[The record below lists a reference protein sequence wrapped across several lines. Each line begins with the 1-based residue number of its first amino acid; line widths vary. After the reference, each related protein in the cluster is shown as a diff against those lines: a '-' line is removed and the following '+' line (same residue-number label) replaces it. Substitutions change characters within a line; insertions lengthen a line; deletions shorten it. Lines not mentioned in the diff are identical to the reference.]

1 MIARINPLTNTIE
14 GKDNFSRNLYV
25 LVAVRS
31 PDHHGLFVGD
41 LAGGDGVDLL
51 DVLDLGNGLHGC
63 VFMCVIKVRKRL
75 ACPSLKSCGRG
86 SVSRKN
92 FQKGH
97 AFFFFCLLLVFFF
110 TSTSEVALRE
120 KRGKRGRRKKRERMN
135 FFLKALLNAKVI
147 LVCSMAIPRAEMPE
161 TNTQHRTNIHTKKK
175 EKRGQKEKE
184 GE

>member
-1 MIARINPLTNTIE
+1 MIARINPLKNTIE

-97 AFFFFCLLLVFFF
+97 AFFFFACSSFFFF
-110 TSTSEVALRE
+110 TSIHTSEVALRE
-120 KRGKRGRRKKRERMN
+120 KMGKRGRRKKRERMN
-135 FFLKALLNAKVI
+135 FFF
-147 LVCSMAIPRAEMPE
+147 
-161 TNTQHRTNIHTKKK
+161 
-175 EKRGQKEKE
+175 
-184 GE
+184 

>member
-1 MIARINPLTNTIE
+1 MIARINPLKNTIE

-92 FQKGH
+92 FH
-97 AFFFFCLLLVFFF
+97 AFRKPRDE
-110 TSTSEVALRE
+110 SSLRSIDGLILE
-120 KRGKRGRRKKRERMN
+120 SHLTAPPVSPLSRRLDENSISRTGKAG
-135 FFLKALLNAKVI
+135 FGPSHIAKT
-147 LVCSMAIPRAEMPE
+147 L
-161 TNTQHRTNIHTKKK
+161 
-175 EKRGQKEKE
+175 E
-184 GE
+184 GHPH

>member
-1 MIARINPLTNTIE
+1 MIARINPLTNKIE

-63 VFMCVIKVRKRL
+63 VFMCVIKVRKRW

-97 AFFFFCLLLVFFF
+97 AFFFFACSSFFLRVRVRWL
-110 TSTSEVALRE
+110 SERKGEKEGGE
-120 KRGKRGRRKKRERMN
+120 KRGRE
-135 FFLKALLNAKVI
+135 
-147 LVCSMAIPRAEMPE
+147 
-161 TNTQHRTNIHTKKK
+161 
-175 EKRGQKEKE
+175 
-184 GE
+184 